1 MEGSPP
7 SPVFLLLSVA
17 LEHPALHHLHTLR
30 WHALLRHCTAPE
42 PDRQRGGALCGGT
55 VQPHTPARWFFLRRQ
70 HRPAPP
76 GADQQGCGGVRWRG
90 NPPRGSERTCGLLVL
105 WCWWHGMA
113 WHGTRPALG
122 TLLHCCWAIHARA
135 SHAGAI
141 KLHCPWAMAVARA
154 AAAED
159 RERRPEQKAQ
169 KQRRERQMHAQTDK
183 QRAAEHGAR
192 IDQGLLSMGRLL
204 RLAVEQNRRSSDPG
218 R

>member
-1 MEGSPP
+1 VEGSPP

-30 WHALLRHCTAPE
+30 RHALLRHCTAPE

-113 WHGTRPALG
+113 WHSAGTRNSAAL
-122 TLLHCCWAIHARA
+122 LLGHPCKGQPCRGNQTSLPLGHGCGARSSSRGQRAQARA
-135 SHAGAI
+135 EGAEAEERDKCTHKQTNSEQQSMAHASI
-141 KLHCPWAMAVARA
+141 KGC
-154 AAAED
+154 
-159 RERRPEQKAQ
+159 
-169 KQRRERQMHAQTDK
+169 
-183 QRAAEHGAR
+183 
-192 IDQGLLSMGRLL
+192 
-204 RLAVEQNRRSSDPG
+204 
-218 R
+218 